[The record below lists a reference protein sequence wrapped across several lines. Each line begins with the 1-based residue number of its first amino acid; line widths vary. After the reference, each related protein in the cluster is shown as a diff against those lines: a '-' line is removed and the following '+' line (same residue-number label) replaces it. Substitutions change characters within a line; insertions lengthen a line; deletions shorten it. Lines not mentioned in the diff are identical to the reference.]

1 MFSEYEMEK
10 GAWYWAGKCAFQ
22 KPSSKELSELLAP
35 KVEIEDKIETTLS
48 SGSIVLFC
56 FVLFFKKGGY
66 KKTEFVCS
74 LSGFQQS
81 KVYMNIYIGTHS
93 FSLFCCHCV

>member
-22 KPSSKELSELLAP
+22 KPSSKELSELLVP

-48 SGSIVLFC
+48 SGSIV
-56 FVLFFKKGGY
+56 
-66 KKTEFVCS
+66 
-74 LSGFQQS
+74 
-81 KVYMNIYIGTHS
+81 
-93 FSLFCCHCV
+93 

>member
-22 KPSSKELSELLAP
+22 KPSSKELSELLVP

-48 SGSIVLFC
+48 SGSIV
-56 FVLFFKKGGY
+56 FFKKKKEKGD

-81 KVYMNIYIGTHS
+81 KVYMNIVGTHS